1 MQDHDTR
8 LDALVL
14 WSSHGHCA
22 DGALLLVVF
31 DPAAHMLVHERPH
44 FGWPSFDAC
53 ASGFAFVQA
62 DDELSPL
69 ALGEVE
75 DPGLPGVQR
84 GDRGLARE
92 RFFRAGLCEMAGV
105 VRGAT
110 YAALRC
116 VRWRSLLEVR

>member
-1 MQDHDTR
+1 
-8 LDALVL
+8 VP
-14 WSSHGHCA
+14 
-22 DGALLLVVF
+22 VF
-31 DPAAHMLVHERPH
+31 VFLDPARNVLVDERPH
-44 FGWPSFDAC
+44 FGWPSFDAY

-92 RFFRAGLCEMAGV
+92 RFFRAGL
-105 VRGAT
+105 
-110 YAALRC
+110 
-116 VRWRSLLEVR
+116 

>member
-1 MQDHDTR
+1 MR
-8 LDALVL
+8 
-14 WSSHGHCA
+14 SSCSLRGHGHCA
-22 DGALLLVVF
+22 DGVPVF
-31 DPAAHMLVHERPH
+31 VFLDPARNVLVHERPH
-44 FGWPSFDAC
+44 LGWPSFDAY

-92 RFFRAGLCEMAGV
+92 RFVRVGL
-105 VRGAT
+105 
-110 YAALRC
+110 
-116 VRWRSLLEVR
+116 